1 MKLMVMVLVLLTG
14 ACSTHRARVDCEGRL
29 KPINA
34 PAPIS
39 SNDAAPAIGA
49 RR

>member
-1 MKLMVMVLVLLTG
+1 MKLMVMVLILLTS
-14 ACSTHRARVDCEGRL
+14 ACSAHRTSVDCEGRL

-34 PAPIS
+34 PAPMS
-39 SNDAAPAIGA
+39 SNDAKPAIGA